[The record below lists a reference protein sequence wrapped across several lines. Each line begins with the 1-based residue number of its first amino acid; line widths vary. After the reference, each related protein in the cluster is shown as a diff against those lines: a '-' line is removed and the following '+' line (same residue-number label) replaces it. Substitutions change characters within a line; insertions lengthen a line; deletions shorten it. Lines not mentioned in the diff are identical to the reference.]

1 MIFEEM
7 REASIEVW
15 EQYRFDSEDHYRQ
28 KIDTVK
34 YLPNTEDN
42 FMYIFAMFDINN
54 QQKLISLLSLETKQ
68 ALRDRLTE
76 GGVEYQLYPQLLV
89 EMKE

>member
-1 MIFEEM
+1 
-7 REASIEVW
+7 
-15 EQYRFDSEDHYRQ
+15 
-28 KIDTVK
+28 
-34 YLPNTEDN
+34 
-42 FMYIFAMFDINN
+42 MYIFAMFDINN